1 MAFTQDT
8 FAPVGPQSTDAPS
21 VYTYSTSD
29 SLATIETAGYYLDK
43 SNQLDQG
50 DVIITNYSGG
60 FGVFTVLGDTS
71 SVVESVSGDISAA
84 LPIIY
89 LNSRQ
94 DVIDNGTLSV
104 DEITLDLGNYYIGPS
119 VDLGSDVMVLGGG
132 TIVWGGTATISQITS
147 SSSKPTITVRNGG
160 FALTAIYAEG
170 GLRVNNTGGGA
181 AVRCEG
187 TDVICS
193 IRRLLTSVA
202 GNVLEIDGASVLLDS
217 WTCLNAVNGIVMTG
231 LNNTG
236 PIINNFNAIG
246 LTGKGIYIDGD
257 IVSGALRVNDAL
269 IGDASNFPNNAI
281 QGNGIEVASGRTI
294 QGMSF
299 SGDAIS
305 NTGNGIKIAGD
316 VDGGLSL
323 DKTNILSF
331 QDDGMDITGST
342 MSSFIADS
350 VGITATGAGKFGLVG
365 DAGSANI
372 TTGSGLVSSSFI
384 DGVGAGGG
392 ALSGITKKDAKW
404 SFTNAGPKITDSA
417 SIAVFTLDAPATTTF
432 SFQGADGSIASV
444 ADNGGGFA
452 QFNIGAHSFAN
463 GTPVS
468 VHTSTEYQAL
478 GVMANVTATTF
489 DLLNVAYTAT
499 DTGDYETGWIKING
513 ATSTGVTN
521 ERYTQTAS
529 NEMRSDRL
537 KTIPATYTA
546 IISGRKSSGS
556 AQEYQFSVFKDPGDG
571 VFYKVDG
578 SVIVDL
584 TNRDSEIVIRVP
596 TEAESLAKFTVYI
609 RPMDAQIDFIADTF
623 TADIQ

>member
-316 VDGGLSL
+316 VDGDCRLIKLIFYLS
-323 DKTNILSF
+323 K
-331 QDDGMDITGST
+331 M
-342 MSSFIADS
+342 M
-350 VGITATGAGKFGLVG
+350 
-365 DAGSANI
+365 
-372 TTGSGLVSSSFI
+372 
-384 DGVGAGGG
+384 
-392 ALSGITKKDAKW
+392 
-404 SFTNAGPKITDSA
+404 
-417 SIAVFTLDAPATTTF
+417 
-432 SFQGADGSIASV
+432 
-444 ADNGGGFA
+444 
-452 QFNIGAHSFAN
+452 
-463 GTPVS
+463 
-468 VHTSTEYQAL
+468 
-478 GVMANVTATTF
+478 
-489 DLLNVAYTAT
+489 
-499 DTGDYETGWIKING
+499 GWI
-513 ATSTGVTN
+513 
-521 ERYTQTAS
+521 
-529 NEMRSDRL
+529 L
-537 KTIPATYTA
+537 L
-546 IISGRKSSGS
+546 
-556 AQEYQFSVFKDPGDG
+556 AQP
-571 VFYKVDG
+571 
-578 SVIVDL
+578 
-584 TNRDSEIVIRVP
+584 
-596 TEAESLAKFTVYI
+596 
-609 RPMDAQIDFIADTF
+609 
-623 TADIQ
+623 